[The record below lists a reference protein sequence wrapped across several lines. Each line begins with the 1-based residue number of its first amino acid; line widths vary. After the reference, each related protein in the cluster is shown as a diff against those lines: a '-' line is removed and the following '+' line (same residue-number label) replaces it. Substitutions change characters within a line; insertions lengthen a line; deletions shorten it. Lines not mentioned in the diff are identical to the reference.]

1 MAFLYCNGFAAGR
14 FAAPSLA
21 ALGFGALSV
30 VDDVGMPQQA
40 ASLLVVDDVG
50 MPQQAASLLVAD
62 VRMLQ
67 QAAAL
72 VADVGML

>member
-21 ALGFGALSV
+21 ALGFGALIV

-40 ASLLVVDDVG
+40 ASLLVDDVG
-50 MPQQAASLLVAD
+50 MPQQAAAL
-62 VRMLQ
+62 
-67 QAAAL
+67 L

>member
-40 ASLLVVDDVG
+40 ASLLV
-50 MPQQAASLLVAD
+50 AD

-72 VADVGML
+72 LVADVGML

>member
-40 ASLLVVDDVG
+40 ASLLV
-50 MPQQAASLLVAD
+50 AD